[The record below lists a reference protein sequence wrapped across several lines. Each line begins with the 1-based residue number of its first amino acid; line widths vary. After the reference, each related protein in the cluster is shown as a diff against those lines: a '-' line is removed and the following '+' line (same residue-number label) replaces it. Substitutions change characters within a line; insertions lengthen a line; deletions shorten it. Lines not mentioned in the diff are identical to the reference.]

1 MLDDC
6 LAVVLCPPNS
16 CSFIGSRLSL
26 FLFFFFFFSP
36 CCQLSAWSSCNY
48 CMNRH
53 LFFFSFPLNYL
64 LRAQHVVFFFF
75 FYNLTCFCFILQ
87 TMKNVRH
94 LFKTLGGGYSVFPP
108 LFSVLCF
115 LFFLCVCA
123 FWCFCHLPKLYS
135 YHSLTKSTLPQSL
148 TLN

>member
-1 MLDDC
+1 MIVWRWSCAPRIRVPL
-6 LAVVLCPPNS
+6 LVHVSLC
-16 CSFIGSRLSL
+16 
-26 FLFFFFFFSP
+26 FFFFPLLSTV
-36 CCQLSAWSSCNY
+36 CVEQLQLLHESSFV
-48 CMNRH
+48 
-53 LFFFSFPLNYL
+53 FFFFPFELSFTGSTRSL
-64 LRAQHVVFFFF
+64 LFF

>member
-1 MLDDC
+1 MI
-6 LAVVLCPPNS
+6 VRRWS
-16 CSFIGSRLSL
+16 CAPRICVPLLVHVSL
-26 FLFFFFFFSP
+26 PFFCFFFFPLLSTV
-36 CCQLSAWSSCNY
+36 CVEQLQLLHESS
-48 CMNRH
+48 
-53 LFFFSFPLNYL
+53 FVFSFLLNSL
-64 LRAQHVVFFFF
+64 LRAQHVVFF

-94 LFKTLGGGYSVFPP
+94 LFETLGGGYSVFPP

-115 LFFLCVCA
+115 LFFLCVGA

-135 YHSLTKSTLPQSL
+135 YHSLIKSALPQSL